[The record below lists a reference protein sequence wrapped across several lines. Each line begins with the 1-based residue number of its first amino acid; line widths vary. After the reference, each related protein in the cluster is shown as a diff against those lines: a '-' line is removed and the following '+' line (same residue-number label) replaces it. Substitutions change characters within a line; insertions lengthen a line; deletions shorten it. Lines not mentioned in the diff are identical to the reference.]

1 VTDIAALTLVLK
13 LGFQL
18 FVIIDKLGMIIL
30 RQILS
35 FLKEILLVQFNYF
48 FYNFRLSLFRELNS
62 LF

>member
-13 LGFQL
+13 LVFQL
-18 FVIIDKLGMIIL
+18 FVIINELGMIIL